1 MNFAGALRSELLE
14 RARAYALSENL
25 PHCVGYEGDPAI
37 CFEPYEDGLLHGNF
51 HPASYKAIRRN
62 PEWASRLGKVHTL
75 GHRLFP
81 RSDFGRR
88 RELDTSTS
96 SDALLMNIFC
106 HTATA
111 RSRKFCEALGIEG
124 EAKLCFGYR
133 ARVPLVNGRS
143 DRTEVDLRFG
153 DQLMEAKLTENDFQR
168 VKKCGL
174 AAYRDYTEI
183 FDWRRLPQT
192 ADHYASYQLLRNIL
206 AAHALGC
213 SFRVLV
219 DARRPDLVDQWYAV
233 MSCVKPVDLRT
244 KLKISTWQ
252 ELAGLLPAKLQV
264 FLAMKYGIETTGY
277 PTNDSR
283 IAFADFATTH
293 VKDWSFKR
301 LGKIKIRG

>member
-14 RARAYALSENL
+14 CARAYALSENL
-25 PHCVGYEGDPAI
+25 PHCLAYEGDPAI

-62 PEWASRLGKVHTL
+62 AEWARRLGKVHTL

-81 RSDFGRR
+81 RSEVGRR

-106 HTATA
+106 HPATS
-111 RSRKFCEALGIEG
+111 RSKKLCEALGIEG

-168 VKKCGL
+168 VEKGRL
-174 AAYRDYTEI
+174 ASYRDFTDV

-192 ADHYASYQLLRNIL
+192 ADYYASYQLLRNIL

-219 DARRPDLVDQWYAV
+219 DARRPDLVDQWYAA

-244 KLKISTWQ
+244 RLKISTWQ

-264 FLAMKYGIETTGY
+264 FLAMKYGIQSAGHATSDGGM
-277 PTNDSR
+277 S
-283 IAFADFATTH
+283 FADLATAH
-293 VKDWSFKR
+293 LKDDSA
-301 LGKIKIRG
+301 